1 MRRASARGS
10 LPLPPADVLRLW
22 SDVDRWP
29 TFVEGFA
36 RRLELT
42 KGWPEPGGRVV
53 WESTPDGRGRVTETV
68 LENAPD
74 RFSTQVFE
82 TALTGVQMLRAL
94 PAANDGIEGDGSPG
108 EGDGSPAAGSEV
120 ELSLEY
126 ELTRYGPLRGVADAL
141 FIRRALRDSLRR
153 TLYRFSIEAE
163 EEARLP

>member
-1 MRRASARGS
+1 VRRASARAS
-10 LPLPPADVLRLW
+10 LPLPPVEVLRLW

-29 TFVEGFA
+29 SFVEGFA
-36 RRLELT
+36 RLLELT
-42 KGWPEPGGRVV
+42 GGWPERGGRVV

-68 LENAPD
+68 ADNTPD

-82 TALTGVQMLRAL
+82 KALTGVQALRAL
-94 PAANDGIEGDGSPG
+94 PAND
-108 EGDGSPAAGSEV
+108 GSEV

-126 ELTRYGPLRGVADAL
+126 ELTRYGPLGGVADAL

-163 EEARLP
+163 EEAKLS

>member
-1 MRRASARGS
+1 VRRASARTS
-10 LPLPPADVLRLW
+10 LPLPPAEVLRLW

-29 TFVEGFA
+29 SFVEGYA

-42 KGWPEPGGRVV
+42 DAWPEPGGRVV
-53 WESTPDGRGRVTETV
+53 WESTPDGRGRVTEAV
-68 LENAPD
+68 KENEPD

-82 TALTGVQMLRAL
+82 KALTGVQALRAL
-94 PAANDGIEGDGSPG
+94 PADD
-108 EGDGSPAAGSEV
+108 GSEV

-126 ELTRYGPLRGVADAL
+126 ELTRYGPLGGVADAL

-163 EEARLP
+163 EEADLR